1 MAELLRNSHN
11 RRQSEYLGSACLDI
25 GNTHSELSDG
35 TDIAADFNS
44 SHVHLQSQHRVRS
57 YSFQVNRKKLNDIGR
72 ERWNSNRTRRKSVG
86 SSDSPDVF
94 EQFLSVPCNPAFLEE
109 SNFKSKEMDGSG
121 SSNSDDGN
129 YEENR
134 RVRRARSF
142 RERPERASGELRRV
156 RSFKTTSKGLVN
168 RGDSFK
174 TRKGATE
181 FVAAS
186 SQPGVT
192 VDSVDGDNTYLLPPV
207 VMTKTEEQLP
217 KYYRVLLLGAE
228 GVGKSSIINQ
238 FMTSEFLGGGNF
250 NISQSED
257 DRTVTLQVDGEETT
271 LEFVQSEDF
280 QENVENLSLD
290 AFVVVFSTTDR
301 IGFDQAVEVLKQL
314 REEVGAHK
322 AIILV
327 GNKADLAR
335 KRKIPAD
342 EGRSAADG
350 YDCKYIETSA
360 ALNHRVDELLVGIHK
375 QIMLKCHSINSN
387 ALETPPT
394 KQKHRTSSFK
404 RTKRF
409 LEKIFLGNSDKDNTT
424 ENLYVE

>member
-11 RRQSEYLGSACLDI
+11 RRQSESLGITCSDI
-25 GNTHSELSDG
+25 GSTHSELFDG
-35 TDIAADFNS
+35 KDAAVDLNS

-72 ERWNSNRTRRKSVG
+72 ERWISSRTRRKSVG

-94 EQFLSVPCNPAFLEE
+94 EQFLSVPCNPTFLEE
-109 SNFKSKEMDGSG
+109 SFSKRPEMDGDG

-186 SQPGVT
+186 SQPEVT
-192 VDSVDGDNTYLLPPV
+192 VDRVDDDNTYLLPTG

-217 KYYRVLLLGAE
+217 KYYRVLLLGSV

-271 LEFVQSEDF
+271 LEFVKSKDF
-280 QENVENLSLD
+280 Q
-290 AFVVVFSTTDR
+290 A
-301 IGFDQAVEVLKQL
+301 IKHGICFDISPSQ
-314 REEVGAHK
+314 
-322 AIILV
+322 
-327 GNKADLAR
+327 
-335 KRKIPAD
+335 
-342 EGRSAADG
+342 
-350 YDCKYIETSA
+350 
-360 ALNHRVDELLVGIHK
+360 
-375 QIMLKCHSINSN
+375 
-387 ALETPPT
+387 
-394 KQKHRTSSFK
+394 SFK
-404 RTKRF
+404 
-409 LEKIFLGNSDKDNTT
+409 G
-424 ENLYVE
+424 